1 METKADFSWGAI
13 EAGVCGWVVNLLTK
27 KKVNKTARAGLFAFI
42 IQTLAAPGAGE
53 KTAFYFFDFGQDFS

>member
-27 KKVNKTARAGLFAFI
+27 KKVNKRASARLFAFI
-42 IQTLAAPGAGE
+42 IQTSAPPAAGE
-53 KTAFYFFDFGQDFS
+53 KTAFYFFDFEQDFS